1 MNISTS
7 GKLLDQFN
15 LPEDFQELSVEDIRE
30 EVLQELWNVWQ
41 VMESKQRRLEEV
53 IAKCNR
59 TNDLNYLEEV
69 RSYYS
74 SIQ

>member
-1 MNISTS
+1 MNTSTN

-15 LPEDFQELSVEDIRE
+15 LPEDFEELSVEDIRE
-30 EVLQELWNVWQ
+30 EILQELWNSWQ
-41 VMESKQRRLEEV
+41 IMEDRQRRLEEV

-69 RSYYS
+69 RSYYANV
-74 SIQ
+74 

>member
-1 MNISTS
+1 MNTSTN

-15 LPEDFQELSVEDIRE
+15 LPEDFEELSVEDIRE
-30 EVLQELWNVWQ
+30 EILQELWNSWQ
-41 VMESKQRRLEEV
+41 IMEDRQRRLEEV

-69 RSYYS
+69 SSYYANV
-74 SIQ
+74 